1 MTELKNYKM
10 FIGGE
15 WLDSDSKK
23 TFETL
28 NPENNKPWAKVPE
41 ASASD
46 VDKAVKAAH
55 KAFEGEWP
63 KLLPRDRAKYLRAIG
78 NKLRE
83 NAELLGRIETIDTGK
98 LFRETNKQAIY
109 IAEYYDYY
117 AGLADKVEGT
127 VLPID
132 KPNIQAITT
141 RIPIG
146 VVAAIV
152 PWNSQMFLT
161 ATKLAPALAMGN
173 TVVIKSSE
181 LAPVVMFEFAKLIE
195 ETGIPKGVVNV
206 ITGFGDPCGKALTT
220 HNLIEKV
227 AFTGGPE
234 TARHIIR
241 NSAENLS
248 EVSLEL
254 GGKSPV
260 AVFDDAKQENAINGI
275 TAGIFGASGQSCI
288 AGSRLYL
295 QKNIYD
301 EFLDKLISRAERI
314 KIGAPMDP
322 ETEMGPLSNFKQ
334 LEVIEKNIKLTVEQG
349 GKIRCGGERHSFSN
363 VGYYFPPTIIECD
376 NHNLPAAEN
385 ELFGPV
391 LSVMKFDTEEEV
403 ITKMNDNQY
412 GLSSG
417 VYTSDFAKGL
427 RVSKAIRAGITFVNT
442 YRLISPLAPFGG
454 IKDSGYGKEAG
465 LESIKDGWFHS
476 GDLAVIYPDG
486 YIKVKDRSKDIII
499 SGGENI
505 SSIEIENTLSKH
517 PAVSIVAVVA
527 KPDEK
532 WGEVPCAFV
541 EKVADKETNEKELI
555 DFCRETLAGFKIPKK
570 IDFCELPK
578 TSTGKIQKFE
588 LRKRAK
594 ELS

>member
-1 MTELKNYKM
+1 MPELKKYKM
-10 FIGGE
+10 FINGK
-15 WLDSDSKK
+15 WVNSDTEK

-28 NPENNKPWAKVPE
+28 NPENNKPWAIVPE

-46 VDKAVKAAH
+46 VDKAVQAAQN
-55 KAFEGEWP
+55 AFEGEWP
-63 KLLPRDRAKYLRAIG
+63 KLLPKERAKFLRLIG
-78 NKLRE
+78 DKLRE
-83 NAELLGRIETIDTGK
+83 NAEHLGKIETIDTGK
-98 LFRETNKQAIY
+98 LYRETYKQANY

-146 VVAAIV
+146 VIAAIV

-173 TVVIKSSE
+173 TVVIKCSE
-181 LAPVVMFEFAKLIE
+181 LAPATMFEFAKLIE

-206 ITGFGDPCGKALTT
+206 ISGFGEPCGKALTS
-220 HNLIEKV
+220 HNLVEKI

-260 AVFDDAKQENAINGI
+260 AVFNDANQENAINGI

-295 QKNIYD
+295 QEEIYD
-301 EFLDKLISRAERI
+301 EFLEKLSKRAEKI

-322 ETEMGPLSNFKQ
+322 ETEMGPISTYKQ
-334 LEVIEKNIKLTVEQG
+334 LEVIEKNIKLTLKQG
-349 GKIRCGGERHSFSN
+349 GRLKCGGHRHSFSN
-363 VGYYFPPTIIECD
+363 EGYYFPATIIECD

-391 LSVMKFDTEEEV
+391 LSVMKFKTEDEV
-403 ITKMNDNQY
+403 ILKMNDNQY

-417 VYTSDFAKGL
+417 VYTSNLARGM

-442 YRLISPLAPFGG
+442 YRLISPTAPFGG

-465 LESIKDGWFHS
+465 IESIKDYTRVKTTWFYTS
-476 GDLAVIYPDG
+476 DKPSLDPF
-486 YIKVKDRSKDIII
+486 
-499 SGGENI
+499 
-505 SSIEIENTLSKH
+505 SI
-517 PAVSIVAVVA
+517 
-527 KPDEK
+527 
-532 WGEVPCAFV
+532 
-541 EKVADKETNEKELI
+541 
-555 DFCRETLAGFKIPKK
+555 R
-570 IDFCELPK
+570 
-578 TSTGKIQKFE
+578 
-588 LRKRAK
+588 
-594 ELS
+594 

>member
-1 MTELKNYKM
+1 MPELKKYKM
-10 FIGGE
+10 FINGE
-15 WLDSDSKK
+15 WVNSDTKK

-28 NPENNKPWAKVPE
+28 NPENNKPWAVVPE

-46 VDKAVKAAH
+46 VDRAVKAAQN
-55 KAFEGEWP
+55 AFEGEWP
-63 KLLPRDRAKYLRAIG
+63 KLLPKERARYLRMIG
-78 NKLRE
+78 DKLRD
-83 NAELLGRIETIDTGK
+83 NAENLGKIETIDTGK
-98 LFRETNKQAIY
+98 LYRETYKQANY

-117 AGLADKVEGT
+117 AGLADKVEGS

-146 VVAAIV
+146 VIAAIV

-173 TVVIKSSE
+173 TVVIKCSE
-181 LAPVVMFEFAKLIE
+181 LAPATMFEFAKLIQ

-206 ITGFGDPCGKALTT
+206 ISGFGEPCGKALTS
-220 HNLIEKV
+220 HNLVEKI

-260 AVFDDAKQENAINGI
+260 AVFNDANQENAINGI

-295 QKNIYD
+295 QEEIYD
-301 EFLDKLISRAERI
+301 EFLDKLSKRAEKI

-322 ETEMGPLSNFKQ
+322 ETEMGPISNYKQ
-334 LEVIEKNIKLTVEQG
+334 LEVIEKNIKLTLEQG
-349 GKIRCGGERHSFSN
+349 GRLKCGGQRHSFSN
-363 VGYYFPPTIIECD
+363 EGYYFPATIIECD
-376 NHNLPAAEN
+376 NHNLPVAEN

-391 LSVMKFDTEEEV
+391 LSVMKFKTEDEV
-403 ITKMNDNQY
+403 VSKMNDNQY

-417 VYTSDFAKGL
+417 VYTSDLARGM

-442 YRLISPLAPFGG
+442 YRLISPTAPFGG

-465 LESIKDGWFHS
+465 LESIKDYTRVKTTWFYTS
-476 GDLAVIYPDG
+476 DEPTLDPF
-486 YIKVKDRSKDIII
+486 
-499 SGGENI
+499 
-505 SSIEIENTLSKH
+505 SI
-517 PAVSIVAVVA
+517 
-527 KPDEK
+527 
-532 WGEVPCAFV
+532 
-541 EKVADKETNEKELI
+541 
-555 DFCRETLAGFKIPKK
+555 R
-570 IDFCELPK
+570 
-578 TSTGKIQKFE
+578 
-588 LRKRAK
+588 
-594 ELS
+594 

>member
-1 MTELKNYKM
+1 MPELKKYKM
-10 FIGGE
+10 FINGE
-15 WLDSDSKK
+15 WVNSDTKK

-28 NPENNKPWAKVPE
+28 NPENNKPWAVVPE

-46 VDKAVKAAH
+46 VDKAVKAAQN
-55 KAFEGEWP
+55 AFEGEWP
-63 KLLPRDRAKYLRAIG
+63 KLLPKERARYLRMIG
-78 NKLRE
+78 DKLRD
-83 NAELLGRIETIDTGK
+83 NAEHLGKIETIDTGK
-98 LFRETNKQAIY
+98 LYRETYKQANY

-146 VVAAIV
+146 VIAAIV

-173 TVVIKSSE
+173 TVVIKCSE
-181 LAPVVMFEFAKLIE
+181 LAPATMFEFAKLIE

-206 ITGFGDPCGKALTT
+206 ISGFGEPCGKALTS
-220 HNLIEKV
+220 HNLVEKI

-260 AVFDDAKQENAINGI
+260 AVFNDANQENAINGI

-295 QKNIYD
+295 QEGIYD
-301 EFLDKLISRAERI
+301 EFLDKLSKRAEKI

-322 ETEMGPLSNFKQ
+322 ETEMGPISNYKQ
-334 LEVIEKNIKLTVEQG
+334 LEVIEKNIKLTLEQG
-349 GKIRCGGERHSFSN
+349 GRLKCGGQRHSFSN
-363 VGYYFPPTIIECD
+363 EGYYFPATIIECD
-376 NHNLPAAEN
+376 NHNLPVAEN

-391 LSVMKFDTEEEV
+391 LSVMKFKTEDEV
-403 ITKMNDNQY
+403 VSKMNDNQY

-417 VYTSDFAKGL
+417 VYTSDLARGM

-442 YRLISPLAPFGG
+442 YRLISPTAPFGG

-465 LESIKDGWFHS
+465 LESIKDYTRVKTTWFYTS
-476 GDLAVIYPDG
+476 DEPTLDPF
-486 YIKVKDRSKDIII
+486 
-499 SGGENI
+499 
-505 SSIEIENTLSKH
+505 SI
-517 PAVSIVAVVA
+517 
-527 KPDEK
+527 
-532 WGEVPCAFV
+532 
-541 EKVADKETNEKELI
+541 
-555 DFCRETLAGFKIPKK
+555 R
-570 IDFCELPK
+570 
-578 TSTGKIQKFE
+578 
-588 LRKRAK
+588 
-594 ELS
+594 

>member
-1 MTELKNYKM
+1 MPELKKYKM
-10 FIGGE
+10 FINGE
-15 WLDSDSKK
+15 WVNSDTEK

-28 NPENNKPWAKVPE
+28 NPENNKPWAVVPE

-46 VDKAVKAAH
+46 VDRAVKAAQN
-55 KAFEGEWP
+55 AFEGEWP
-63 KLLPRDRAKYLRAIG
+63 KLLPKERARYLRMIG
-78 NKLRE
+78 DKLRD
-83 NAELLGRIETIDTGK
+83 NAEHLGKIETIDTGK
-98 LFRETNKQAIY
+98 LYRETYKQANY

-146 VVAAIV
+146 VIAAIV

-173 TVVIKSSE
+173 TVVIKCSE
-181 LAPVVMFEFAKLIE
+181 LAPATMFEFAKLIQ

-206 ITGFGDPCGKALTT
+206 ISGFGEPCGKALTS
-220 HNLIEKV
+220 HNLVEKI

-260 AVFDDAKQENAINGI
+260 AVFNDANQENAINGI

-295 QKNIYD
+295 QEEIYD
-301 EFLDKLISRAERI
+301 EFLDKLSKRAEKI

-322 ETEMGPLSNFKQ
+322 ETEMGPISNYKQ
-334 LEVIEKNIKLTVEQG
+334 LEVIEKNIKLTLEQG
-349 GKIRCGGERHSFSN
+349 GRLKCGGQRHSFSN
-363 VGYYFPPTIIECD
+363 EGYYFPATIIECD
-376 NHNLPAAEN
+376 NHNLPVAEN

-391 LSVMKFDTEEEV
+391 LSVMKFKTEEEV
-403 ITKMNDNQY
+403 ISKMNDNQY

-417 VYTSDFAKGL
+417 VYTSDLARGM

-442 YRLISPLAPFGG
+442 YRLISPTAPFGG

-465 LESIKDGWFHS
+465 IESIKDYTRVKTTWFYTS
-476 GDLAVIYPDG
+476 DEPTLDPF
-486 YIKVKDRSKDIII
+486 
-499 SGGENI
+499 
-505 SSIEIENTLSKH
+505 SI
-517 PAVSIVAVVA
+517 
-527 KPDEK
+527 
-532 WGEVPCAFV
+532 
-541 EKVADKETNEKELI
+541 
-555 DFCRETLAGFKIPKK
+555 R
-570 IDFCELPK
+570 
-578 TSTGKIQKFE
+578 
-588 LRKRAK
+588 
-594 ELS
+594 

>member
-1 MTELKNYKM
+1 MPELKKYKM
-10 FIGGE
+10 FINGE
-15 WLDSDSKK
+15 WVNSDTKK

-28 NPENNKPWAKVPE
+28 NPENNKPWAVVPE

-46 VDKAVKAAH
+46 VDRTVQAAQN
-55 KAFEGEWP
+55 AFEGEWS
-63 KLLPRDRAKYLRAIG
+63 KLLPKERARYLRMIG
-78 NKLRE
+78 DKLRD
-83 NAELLGRIETIDTGK
+83 NAEHLGKIETIDTGK
-98 LFRETNKQAIY
+98 LYRETYKQANY

-146 VVAAIV
+146 VIAAIV

-173 TVVIKSSE
+173 TVVIKCSE
-181 LAPVVMFEFAKLIE
+181 LAPATMFEFAKLIQ

-206 ITGFGDPCGKALTT
+206 ISGFGEPCGKALTS
-220 HNLIEKV
+220 HNLVEKI
-227 AFTGGPE
+227 AFTGGPD

-260 AVFDDAKQENAINGI
+260 AVFNDANQENAINGI

-295 QKNIYD
+295 QEEIYD
-301 EFLDKLISRAERI
+301 EFLDKLSKRAEKI

-322 ETEMGPLSNFKQ
+322 ETEMGPISNYKQ
-334 LEVIEKNIKLTVEQG
+334 LEVIEKNIKLTLEQG
-349 GKIRCGGERHSFSN
+349 GRLKCGGQRHSFSN
-363 VGYYFPPTIIECD
+363 EGYYFPATIIECD
-376 NHNLPAAEN
+376 NHNLPVAEN

-391 LSVMKFDTEEEV
+391 LSVMKFKTEDEV
-403 ITKMNDNQY
+403 VSKMNDNQY

-417 VYTSDFAKGL
+417 VYTSDLARGM

-442 YRLISPLAPFGG
+442 YRLISPTAPFGG

-465 LESIKDGWFHS
+465 LESIKDYTRVKTTWFYTS
-476 GDLAVIYPDG
+476 DEPTLDPF
-486 YIKVKDRSKDIII
+486 
-499 SGGENI
+499 
-505 SSIEIENTLSKH
+505 SI
-517 PAVSIVAVVA
+517 
-527 KPDEK
+527 
-532 WGEVPCAFV
+532 
-541 EKVADKETNEKELI
+541 
-555 DFCRETLAGFKIPKK
+555 R
-570 IDFCELPK
+570 
-578 TSTGKIQKFE
+578 
-588 LRKRAK
+588 
-594 ELS
+594 

>member
-1 MTELKNYKM
+1 MTKLKEYKM
-10 FIGGE
+10 FIDGSWVE
-15 WLDSDSKK
+15 SESKK

-28 NPENNKPWAKVPE
+28 NPENNKPWAIVPE
-41 ASASD
+41 ASAKD
-46 VDKAVKAAH
+46 VDKAVQAAQ
-55 KAFEGEWP
+55 KAFEGEWS
-63 KLLPRDRAKYLRAIG
+63 KLLPRERGNFLRAIG

-83 NAELLGRIETIDTGK
+83 NAELLGKIETIDTGK
-98 LFRETNKQAIY
+98 LFRETKKQANY

-141 RIPIG
+141 RVPIG
-146 VVAAIV
+146 VIAAII
-152 PWNSQMFLT
+152 PWNSQMLLT
-161 ATKLAPALAMGN
+161 VTKLAPALAMGN
-173 TVVIKSSE
+173 TIVIKSSE
-181 LAPVVMFEFAKLIE
+181 LAPSVLFEFAKLVE

-206 ITGFGDPCGKALTT
+206 LTGFGDPCGKALTT
-220 HNLIEKV
+220 HNLVEKV

-260 AVFDDAKQENAINGI
+260 AVFNDANQANAINGI

-295 QKNIYD
+295 QDGIYN
-301 EFLDKLISRAERI
+301 EFLDKLASRAEKI

-322 ETEMGPLSNFKQ
+322 DSEMGPLSNFKQ
-334 LEVIEKNIKLTVEQG
+334 LEIIEKNIKLTVNQG
-349 GKIRCGGERHSFSN
+349 GKIKCGGKRHSFSN
-363 VGYYFPPTIIECD
+363 KGYYFPATIIECE
-376 NHNLPAAEN
+376 NHNLPTAEN

-391 LSVMKFDTEEEV
+391 LSVMKFDTEEE
-403 ITKMNDNQY
+403 IIKKMNDNQY

-417 VYTSDFAKGL
+417 IYTKDLARGL

-442 YRLISPLAPFGG
+442 YRLISPSAPFGG

-465 LESIKDGWFHS
+465 IESIKDYTRVKTTWFYTS
-476 GDLAVIYPDG
+476 DKP
-486 YIKVKDRSKDIII
+486 
-499 SGGENI
+499 
-505 SSIEIENTLSKH
+505 TLDPFSM
-517 PAVSIVAVVA
+517 
-527 KPDEK
+527 
-532 WGEVPCAFV
+532 
-541 EKVADKETNEKELI
+541 
-555 DFCRETLAGFKIPKK
+555 R
-570 IDFCELPK
+570 
-578 TSTGKIQKFE
+578 
-588 LRKRAK
+588 
-594 ELS
+594 